1 MNDRDAR
8 FCTEYMVDMD
18 AKAAALR
25 AGFKP
30 ATARNAAA
38 WIHPEHPTKPELRK
52 EIDRLIE
59 KRAKRTEVTAERVI
73 AELARIAFANIA
85 DVVDKHGEFLEDAD
99 RDDTAAVASVKVK
112 VADDWIEKEVKLCDK
127 GFALKLLGTHL
138 GIFTER
144 IQLDGPLPVVID
156 DIPED
161 AAEDEKPKIGF
172 ETGENDGRQ
181 TAD

>member
-1 MNDRDAR
+1 MNDREAR

-18 AKAAALR
+18 AKAAAMR
-25 AGFKP
+25 AGFRP

-59 KRAKRTEVTAERVI
+59 KRAKRTEVTADKVI
-73 AELARIAFANIA
+73 KELAKIAFVNITDVA
-85 DVVDKHGEFLEDAD
+85 DEKGRLIEGAD

-112 VADDWIEKEVKLCDK
+112 IGDDFIEREVKLCDK

>member
-73 AELARIAFANIA
+73 AELARIAFANID
-85 DVVDKHGEFLEDAD
+85 DVVTAQGGLRMDAD
-99 RDDTAAVASVKVK
+99 RDDKAAVASVKVK
-112 VADDWIEKEVKLCDK
+112 HTAEGQEKEVKMHDK

-138 GIFTER
+138 GLFTEKV
-144 IQLDGPLPVVID
+144 QT
-156 DIPED
+156 ED
-161 AAEDEKPKIGF
+161 AE
-172 ETGENDGRQ
+172 ETGVIMLPPVIER
-181 TAD
+181 